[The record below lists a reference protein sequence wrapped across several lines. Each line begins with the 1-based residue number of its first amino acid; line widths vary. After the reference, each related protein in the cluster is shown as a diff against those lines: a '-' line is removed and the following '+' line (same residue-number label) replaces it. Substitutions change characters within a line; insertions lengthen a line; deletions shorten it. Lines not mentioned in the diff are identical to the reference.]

1 MTSFDQIET
10 LALSIVEDYK
20 ISKLFE
26 NNYDNFQKFCDGLL
40 FNALPQFTECRQDL
54 TYNVETREFDVDLTN
69 LEIYILSRYW
79 VIAWWERENNNAA
92 QIALKLGIKN
102 QYSYNSESQNFKEKQ
117 NVIDKLREEVDRAT
131 QEYLL
136 LDLDSYGF

>member
-1 MTSFDQIET
+1 MTSFDKVEE
-10 LALSIVEDYK
+10 LALSVIEDYK
-20 ISKLFE
+20 LSNLYEKD
-26 NNYDNFQKFCDGLL
+26 YTSFQKFCDGLL

-54 TYNVETREFDVDLTN
+54 SYDTDAREFTADLTN

-117 NVIDKLREEVDRAT
+117 NVIDKLREEVDRNI
-131 QEYLL
+131 QDYLL
-136 LDLDSYGF
+136 LDLDSYGL

>member
-1 MTSFDQIET
+1 M
-10 LALSIVEDYK
+10 ALGVIEDYK
-20 ISKLFE
+20 LSKLFE
-26 NNYDNFQKFCDGLL
+26 NNYNNFQKFCDSLL

-54 TYNVETREFDVDLTN
+54 AYNVETRELGVDLTN

-136 LDLDSYGF
+136 LDLDSYGL

>member
-10 LALSIVEDYK
+10 LALGVIEDYK
-20 ISKLFE
+20 LSKLFE
-26 NNYDNFQKFCDGLL
+26 NNYNNFQKFCDSLL

-54 TYNVETREFDVDLTN
+54 TYNVETREFSVDLTN

-136 LDLDSYGF
+136 LDLDSYGL

>member
-20 ISKLFE
+20 LNKLFE
-26 NNYDNFQKFCDGLL
+26 SSYDNFQKFCDGLL

-54 TYNVETREFDVDLTN
+54 TYNAETREFGVDLTN

>member
-10 LALSIVEDYK
+10 LALNIVEDYK
-20 ISKLFE
+20 LNKLFE
-26 NNYDNFQKFCDGLL
+26 NSYDNFQKFCDGLL

-54 TYNVETREFDVDLTN
+54 TYNVETREFGVDLTN

-117 NVIDKLREEVDRAT
+117 NVIDKLREEVDRVT

>member
-20 ISKLFE
+20 LNKLFE
-26 NNYDNFQKFCDGLL
+26 SSYDNFQKFCDGLL

-54 TYNVETREFDVDLTN
+54 TYNVETREFYVDLTN

-117 NVIDKLREEVDRAT
+117 NIIDKLREEVDRAT

>member
-20 ISKLFE
+20 LSKLFE
-26 NNYDNFQKFCDGLL
+26 SSYDNFQKFCDGLL

-54 TYNVETREFDVDLTN
+54 TYNVETREFNIDLTN

>member
-1 MTSFDQIET
+1 MTSFDRIET
-10 LALSIVEDYK
+10 LALGVIEDYK
-20 ISKLFE
+20 LSKLFE
-26 NNYDNFQKFCDGLL
+26 NNYNNFQKFCDSLL

-54 TYNVETREFDVDLTN
+54 AYNVETRELGVDLTN

-136 LDLDSYGF
+136 LDLDSYGL

>member
-1 MTSFDQIET
+1 M

-20 ISKLFE
+20 LNKLFE
-26 NNYDNFQKFCDGLL
+26 NSYDNFQKFCDGLL

-54 TYNVETREFDVDLTN
+54 AYNVETREFDVDLTN

>member
-1 MTSFDQIET
+1 MTSFDTIESM
-10 LALSIVEDYK
+10 ALSIIEDYK
-20 ISKLFE
+20 ISRLFE
-26 NNYDNFQKFCDGLL
+26 KDYAYFQKFCDGLL

>member
-20 ISKLFE
+20 LSKLFE
-26 NNYDNFQKFCDGLL
+26 SNYDNFQKFCDGLL

-54 TYNVETREFDVDLTN
+54 NYNVETREFDVDLTN

>member
-20 ISKLFE
+20 LNKLFE
-26 NNYDNFQKFCDGLL
+26 SSYDNFQKFCDGLL

-117 NVIDKLREEVDRAT
+117 NIIDKLREEVDRAT

>member
-10 LALSIVEDYK
+10 LALSIVDDYQLN
-20 ISKLFE
+20 KLFE
-26 NNYDNFQKFCDGLL
+26 NSYDNFQKFCDGLL

-54 TYNVETREFDVDLTN
+54 TYNVETREFGVDLTN

>member
-20 ISKLFE
+20 LNNLIES
-26 NNYDNFQKFCDGLL
+26 NYDNFQKFCDGLL

-54 TYNVETREFDVDLTN
+54 TYNVETREFGVDLTN

>member
-20 ISKLFE
+20 LSKLFE
-26 NNYDNFQKFCDGLL
+26 NSYDNFQKFCDGLL
-40 FNALPQFTECRQDL
+40 FNALPHFTECRQDL
-54 TYNVETREFDVDLTN
+54 TYNVETREFGVDLTN

>member
-1 MTSFDQIET
+1 M
-10 LALSIVEDYK
+10 
-20 ISKLFE
+20 
-26 NNYDNFQKFCDGLL
+26 
-40 FNALPQFTECRQDL
+40 
-54 TYNVETREFDVDLTN
+54 
-69 LEIYILSRYW
+69 
-79 VIAWWERENNNAA
+79 WERENNNAA

-131 QEYLL
+131 QDYLL

>member
-20 ISKLFE
+20 LSKLFE
-26 NNYDNFQKFCDGLL
+26 NSYDNFQKFCDSLL

-54 TYNVETREFDVDLTN
+54 TYNVETRKFGVDLTN
-69 LEIYILSRYW
+69 LEIFILSRYW

>member
-20 ISKLFE
+20 LSKLFE
-26 NNYDNFQKFCDGLL
+26 SNYDNFQKFCDGLL

>member
-20 ISKLFE
+20 LNKLFE
-26 NNYDNFQKFCDGLL
+26 NSYDNFQKFCDGLL

-54 TYNVETREFDVDLTN
+54 NYNVETREFDVDLTN

-136 LDLDSYGF
+136 LDLDSYDF

>member
-20 ISKLFE
+20 LNKLFE
-26 NNYDNFQKFCDGLL
+26 SSYDNFQKFCDGLL

-54 TYNVETREFDVDLTN
+54 TYNVETREFGVDLTN

-131 QEYLL
+131 QDYLL
-136 LDLDSYGF
+136 LDLDSYDF

>member
-20 ISKLFE
+20 LNKLFE
-26 NNYDNFQKFCDGLL
+26 NSYDNFQKFCDGLL

-54 TYNVETREFDVDLTN
+54 SYNAETREFGVDLTN

>member
-20 ISKLFE
+20 LSKLFE
-26 NNYDNFQKFCDGLL
+26 SNYDNFQKFCDGLL

-54 TYNVETREFDVDLTN
+54 TYNAETREFGVDLTN

>member
-10 LALSIVEDYK
+10 LALSIIEDYK
-20 ISKLFE
+20 LNKLFE
-26 NNYDNFQKFCDGLL
+26 NSYDNFQKFCDGLL

-54 TYNVETREFDVDLTN
+54 TYNVGTREFDVDLTN

>member
-1 MTSFDQIET
+1 MTSFDRIEE
-10 LALSIVEDYK
+10 LALSIVDDYK
-20 ISKLFE
+20 LSKLIE
-26 NNYDNFQKFCDGLL
+26 SSYDNFQSFCDGLL
-40 FNALPQFTECRQDL
+40 YNAIPQFIECRQSLD
-54 TYNVETREFDVDLTN
+54 YNAEQREFNVVLTN

-131 QEYLL
+131 QDYLL
-136 LDLDSYGF
+136 LDLDSYGL

>member
-20 ISKLFE
+20 LSKLFE
-26 NNYDNFQKFCDGLL
+26 NSYDNFQKFCDSLL

-54 TYNVETREFDVDLTN
+54 TYNVETREFGVDLTN
-69 LEIYILSRYW
+69 LEIFILSRYW

>member
-20 ISKLFE
+20 LSKLFE
-26 NNYDNFQKFCDGLL
+26 SNYDNFQKFCDGLL
-40 FNALPQFTECRQDL
+40 FNTLPQFTECRQDL
-54 TYNVETREFDVDLTN
+54 TYNVETREFNVDLTN

>member
-20 ISKLFE
+20 LSKLFE
-26 NNYDNFQKFCDGLL
+26 NSYDNFQKFCDGLL

-54 TYNVETREFDVDLTN
+54 TYNVETREFNVDLTN

>member
-20 ISKLFE
+20 LNKLFE
-26 NNYDNFQKFCDGLL
+26 SSYDNFQKFCDGLL

-54 TYNVETREFDVDLTN
+54 TYNVETREFGVDLTN

-136 LDLDSYGF
+136 LELDSYGF

>member
-20 ISKLFE
+20 LNKLFE
-26 NNYDNFQKFCDGLL
+26 NSYDNFQKFCDSLL

-54 TYNVETREFDVDLTN
+54 SYNAETREFGVDLTN

>member
-20 ISKLFE
+20 LNKLFE
-26 NNYDNFQKFCDGLL
+26 SSYDNFQKFCDGLL

-54 TYNVETREFDVDLTN
+54 TCNVETREFNVDLTN

-102 QYSYNSESQNFKEKQ
+102 
-117 NVIDKLREEVDRAT
+117 VIDKLREEVDRAT

>member
-20 ISKLFE
+20 LSKLFE
-26 NNYDNFQKFCDGLL
+26 SNYDNFQKFCDGLL

-54 TYNVETREFDVDLTN
+54 TYNAETREFDVDLTN

>member
-1 MTSFDQIET
+1 MTNFDTIEN

-20 ISKLFE
+20 LGSLYERDYEKFQKTC
-26 NNYDNFQKFCDGLL
+26 DNFL
-40 FNALPQFTECRQDL
+40 FNALPQFTECRQSLDYDAINREFNADL
-54 TYNVETREFDVDLTN
+54 TQ

-117 NVIDKLREEVDRAT
+117 NIIDKLREEVDRAT

>member
-20 ISKLFE
+20 LNKLFE
-26 NNYDNFQKFCDGLL
+26 SSYDNFQKFCDGLL

-54 TYNVETREFDVDLTN
+54 TYNVETREFYVDLTN

>member
-20 ISKLFE
+20 LNKLFE
-26 NNYDNFQKFCDGLL
+26 SSYDNFQKFCDGLL

-54 TYNVETREFDVDLTN
+54 THNVETREFDVDLTN

>member
-20 ISKLFE
+20 LNKLFE
-26 NNYDNFQKFCDGLL
+26 SSYDNFQKFCDSLL

-54 TYNVETREFDVDLTN
+54 TYNVETREFGVDLTN

>member
-20 ISKLFE
+20 LNKLFE
-26 NNYDNFQKFCDGLL
+26 NSYDNFQKFCDSLL

-54 TYNVETREFDVDLTN
+54 TYNIETREFGVDLTN

-117 NVIDKLREEVDRAT
+117 NVIDKLREEVDRAI
-131 QEYLL
+131 QDYLL
-136 LDLDSYGF
+136 LDLDSYGL

>member
-20 ISKLFE
+20 LNKLFE
-26 NNYDNFQKFCDGLL
+26 NSYDNFQKFCDGLL

-54 TYNVETREFDVDLTN
+54 TYDVETREFDVDLTN